1 MQSCRGTIRT
11 SRIMYMWMKNLKR
24 KKEMTLI
31 SMMLFSSIYK
41 MMGKNEAPS
50 ISFSQVPFVI
60 QSQFTWSSKKNAYKG
75 ETYEA
80 QSSYAHVGVIEKTS
94 RLGRAIGEDMMKKP
108 MRLGDDLERNYDHY
122 HHVAPQ

>member
-1 MQSCRGTIRT
+1 
-11 SRIMYMWMKNLKR
+11 MKHHPYLFHKYHLWFNLNSHG
-24 KKEMTLI
+24 L
-31 SMMLFSSIYK
+31 L
-41 MMGKNEAPS
+41 
-50 ISFSQVPFVI
+50 
-60 QSQFTWSSKKNAYKG
+60 KKNAYKG

-108 MRLGDDLERNYDHY
+108 MRLGDDLERNYEHY